1 MNKQTHPLP
10 WYKEKWLW
18 LIISLPLS
26 VIIGCIFTVNIA
38 FKNADTVVNND
49 LQSRGLTAEGQ
60 LEQEVMAK
68 KLGIS
73 ASLSIERRQGQV
85 VLILTH
91 KQPIEMPSELTLHLT
106 HATLAEYD
114 QQITLKKTNENEYTG
129 ELQNFYAGK
138 RYLSLLPNKGNWEL
152 KGTVELFSSSA
163 QHIG

>member
-1 MNKQTHPLP
+1 MNKQSHPLP

-26 VIIGCIFTVNIA
+26 VVIGCIFTVNIP
-38 FKNADTVVNND
+38 FKNADTVVNSD

-60 LEQEVMAK
+60 LEQEVNAK

-85 VLILTH
+85 VLILSH
-91 KQPIEMPSELTLHLT
+91 KHPIDMPSELTLSLS
-106 HATLAEYD
+106 HATLPEYD
-114 QQITLKKTNENEYTG
+114 QQLTLKKTNENEYIG

-138 RYLSLLPNKGNWEL
+138 RYLSLLPDKGNW
-152 KGTVELFSSSA
+152 
-163 QHIG
+163 